1 MVILIHSE
9 HVFLVIHWHSRSE
22 FT

>member
-1 MVILIHSE
+1 MAILIHSE